1 MTHEFKH
8 LVEVAYKKKH
18 LKHVLATVV
27 ALEGS
32 SYRKP
37 GVQMLISDDENM
49 TGAVSGGCVEKEV
62 QFQAQSVL
70 ETQIPKV
77 ITYDGSYRLG
87 CKGVLYIL
95 IEPFSISETNYE
107 RIQKELKERKTFEM
121 TSFFQNEYSES
132 QDFGSVLA
140 LSTHEQLTFRTDFVP
155 DENLAQFKQSF
166 SAIRQLVIFGAEH
179 DAIALCTAASQIGWE
194 VRMVASPRDS
204 RAIEIFPGVQHISYL
219 DPEMPIDF
227 IIDEQTAIVLMN
239 HNYARDFHFLLKIH
253 YQSAFYIGVLGSTQR
268 REKLLHDVMEYNP
281 ELALDFMENIYS
293 PAGINIGAI
302 TPQEIAISILSEII
316 AVKNNKEVPSLR
328 HQMGQIHIDK

>member
-8 LVEVAYKKKH
+8 LVEVAYSKKH

-37 GVQMLISDDENM
+37 GVQMLISEDGSM
-49 TGAVSGGCVEKEV
+49 AGAVSGGCVEKEV
-62 QFQAQSVL
+62 QYQAQSVL
-70 ETQIPKV
+70 ESQIPKV

-95 IEPFSISETNYE
+95 IEPFSISDTNYE
-107 RIQKELKERKTFEM
+107 RIQKEFKERKTFEM
-121 TSFFQNEYSES
+121 TSFFEKEYSES
-132 QDFGSVLA
+132 QGFGSVLT
-140 LSTHEQLTFRTDFVP
+140 LSTQQKLRFRTDFVP
-155 DENLAQFKQSF
+155 DEHLAQLKQSF
-166 SAIRQLVIFGAEH
+166 SAISQLVIFGAEH
-179 DAIALCTAASQIGWE
+179 DAVALCAAASQMGWE
-194 VRMVASPRDS
+194 VRIVASTRDS
-204 RAIEIFPGVQHISYL
+204 RAIENFPGAQHISYL

-227 IIDEQTAIVLMN
+227 IIDKQTAIVLMN

-253 YQSAFYIGVLGSTQR
+253 HQNAFYIGVLGSAQR

-281 ELALDFMENIYS
+281 EVALDFMENIYS

-328 HQMGQIHIDK
+328 CHMGQIHIDK